1 MRADF
6 RAPRARGF
14 TLIELMVTLVVLA
27 VVVGLAAPGLQKL
40 VAAQRMR
47 SLSYDLVSHLVL
59 ARSEA
64 LKRGIPVEVLPAAG
78 GWGGGWSVQAAGT
91 QLARHSTP
99 GGVNVTTA
107 PGTITF
113 DLHGRVVTAEPVV
126 RIGFTDGT
134 RSRCISLDPAGRP
147 KSSASE
153 CPA

>member
-1 MRADF
+1 MRAGLCAS
-6 RAPRARGF
+6 RNRGF

-27 VVVGLAAPGLQKL
+27 LLLGVAVPGLQTL

-47 SLSYDLVSHLVL
+47 AVSYDLVTHLML

-64 LKRGIPVEVLPAAG
+64 LKRGTEVQVVPAAG
-78 GWGGGWSVQAAGT
+78 GWERGWSVRAGAT
-91 QLARHSTP
+91 QLAHHDAPS
-99 GGVNVTTA
+99 GLDVTTA
-107 PGTITF
+107 PGPITF
-113 DLHGRVVTAEPVV
+113 DLHGRVVTADPQV

-147 KSSASE
+147 KTLQEE